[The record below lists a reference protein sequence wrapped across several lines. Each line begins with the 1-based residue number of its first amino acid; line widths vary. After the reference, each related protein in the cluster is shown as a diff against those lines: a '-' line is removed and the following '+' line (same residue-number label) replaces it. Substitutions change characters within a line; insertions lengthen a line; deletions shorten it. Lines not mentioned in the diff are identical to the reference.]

1 MQSLVIT
8 YQKVANEWRQLPQ
21 KTSELKVEQRSREML
36 VMWIAFCLVHKRC
49 VSQVP
54 LCAEYNIALDWKDLR
69 VAVLRD
75 RAAISALQRVAKYIR
90 SWNEETKGLPL
101 FDLTNQ
107 SATFGFARKF
117 GLNSASIV
125 DTYDRE
131 VNIWEAHVKS
141 KWNEI
146 AQKKTRATEL
156 RAQISR
162 LDENLESKQNE
173 LAEEKRLKTV
183 LKKVLVTPSPLTR
196 PLPPVKDDAI
206 QVIFMVTMPRN
217 LEILGSLCLI
227 AQRAIAPFDPTTEM
241 RALPSVS
248 SCSWW
253 QFYCQH
259 APSQAVRATTK
270 EFAVMPSSFHLSDRR
285 GPKTIDGLTNIAQ
298 LKAECVIDPMLRGTA
313 LTWNDPTGVTLN
325 PFNAT
330 SKSVTDSFIEQMPQL
345 FEDFQWMNAWPG
357 DDDTRGNMVYANL
370 HKRPEEFEK
379 SLFIALGS
387 MRSYPFQ
394 QFRKLQCV
402 LLDDKLP
409 WSHSCVEI
417 IVRQTLYQIG
427 ELTAEEDP
435 EMLWKTDMLQG
446 ENGLQTFCA
455 VLKLAATRLEQTPR
469 CFENIPLISEL
480 SGYLYQFTRDAKSI
494 VELFARMARRWATN
508 LRLEDRG
515 ERLPDRVAV
524 LRQKECILY
533 GYALLS
539 YTLGPLDDQA
549 AQEICE
555 LMVLF
560 RTSFL
565 CASINCPSTNEML
578 QVESKLHEL
587 MSRKIDSLI
596 TYVNRDTDKVL
607 TSLVHL
613 VSPMAPGN
621 LTWKQVEEVP
631 PGDQQLGCCFESSDS
646 HYAVNLFTGVVL
658 TDGNAPGG
666 LPANIRVHERFQ
678 SLFGRCNFEVNTVNG
693 LFQTESLYCGRLYE
707 FGYHESEELFV
718 QELIVDSRNISGRFQ
733 LCSTGWVA
741 SFCNHFPRRLRD
753 LYSHWYWVER
763 DCVLFRPKEAKNRE
777 VFFVASFDE
786 HNSLRC
792 YQVPFSDTK
801 LTYEYIVTHLKD
813 YDCLVQKDDPIGEV
827 LRVLTKLED
836 ERFLHPLKSP
846 KDTLKIDLPRFK
858 LQFVLDTDM
867 RFASVEHKG
876 YFLASSQQF
885 DDFLPR
891 FSRYLVLELSDKAD
905 ITRPEVRIL
914 LPVGSVVETSDGMVD
929 ISLPFEPD
937 SRVDTV
943 CYDVHRRLRTFET
956 ETISARLQ
964 LAAVCIR
971 AGTNVP
977 SKRLQMTGAEA
988 ALQYLRACR
997 SSRPYSTFEE
1007 DTLRTIRE
1015 WSFRLPAVK
1024 ILAVTLM
1031 MKAEQLGFLYGR
1043 PASRKMA
1050 MDSVDEQTEYTDI
1063 GAGRRP
1069 VNALRTTFRTQEEKM
1084 IFGLLSLS
1092 LTNATTDAMGT
1103 AMLDELELSWKYY
1116 RSQTQMQLKAS
1127 PSSLLGSFMEFLD
1140 DISSC
1145 RSKMETYLWGAFA
1158 NSTSGKRDQLLA
1170 LVNAVLVMTVSDI
1183 VRCSYD
1189 KEMLYKLTLRMNDDA
1204 REKFKKGVLQF
1215 LEICVLEDKVKRLV
1229 CKAKRSA
1236 DMSDAQLVDEL
1247 FNVRQWQS
1255 VDFPYWLAFEVEG
1268 RLQIRHEQFVVAQ
1281 HLINQPGT
1289 VCQLNMG
1296 RGKTRVIL
1304 PMLFLYFTQSRC
1316 SRVVRAHF
1324 LGPLLSEAR
1333 HFMHRYLSA
1342 SSVHLGIFE
1351 QPFHRQIELNSRS
1364 LELMRDILDEMKL
1377 FGGIQI
1383 VSPAHRMSL
1392 ELKRLELDKDA
1403 SLVSTLDEIL
1413 DNDQFV
1419 DVLDECDALLHH
1431 KYHLVYAVGS
1441 PIPLR
1446 SGMERWKAAEALL
1459 SIIRDGSIGSRVA
1472 KVLKAPHVSCVAPD
1486 YLTRLGAYDGT
1497 RLNTVVQ
1504 STEELRDHLKK
1515 ALVLDL
1521 IDNAPFELMWLSTL
1535 GTGNVGHA
1543 LVRAI
1548 TDSSIS
1554 LHEAM
1559 GNHMHKFTAYTSQ
1572 LLALRGLVAF
1582 GVLEHCVEKRYRV
1595 DFGLP
1600 DPGTRSKKIAIPFR
1614 AADVPSERSE
1624 FCHPDVCIVLT
1635 LLGYY
1640 HRGLTNEETRRT
1652 FQMLLRLDT
1661 SEQRQQYSQW
1671 FSSVKSGLDD
1681 ETRNALGDVRHIS
1694 LADTRQFESLCNAYK
1709 FCIDAI
1715 NFYLNTCVFPRD
1727 TTQYP
1732 QRLSRTAWNLAA
1744 GANNIGFSGTN
1755 DNHRLLPL
1763 SVAQCEPHEPSL
1775 LGTNGKMIDKM
1786 LRVTQGYEVIRP
1798 SPRRN
1803 SVPWESALLFAMDK
1817 KTQALIDTGAL
1828 LAGVSNHEAAAFL
1841 LQQSTFGF
1849 AGVTYYDSRKPYNC
1863 WMIAEKSRRVVMPL
1877 KKASMLE
1884 SETFVIFD
1892 EARSR
1897 GSDMKLPSNASAV
1910 LTLGPKL
1917 TKDKLMQG
1925 AGRMRQLGCNQTLWI
1940 ASFDEVAQSLLQSS
1954 KEREITHLTAIDVLN
1969 WVMDNTK
1976 AESVRGLLEWASNGI
1991 HFQKTQLNHETELV
2005 NEDWSLKTLYQE
2017 KITEDKIARVI
2028 EAKARFGVEG
2038 VDDALIAEICRRG
2051 CVYGMDDEVCITA
2064 HTDECER
2071 ELHVEEE
2078 EEHEQEREVAVS
2090 RPRKEKTWNYS
2101 SILGAR
2107 SIENLY
2113 GIVDVMSMDSFIR
2126 QWLTPTNLADLA
2138 WTRSKLFGT
2147 ENFFTTIVARKGMDH
2162 LNEFLRL
2169 IDVMLIFEN
2178 GQVLLVSECEA
2189 DHILGLLWA
2198 NNCNCSFRLVN
2209 FAFVCEAIDRI
2220 GAQAQFRDVAMAR
2233 GSHLD
2238 ADVPHLS
2245 IAACHVFNGET
2256 MPTSRQQAALEL
2268 AFSDFLELV
2277 VQREATMANFVTS
2290 RGNGHKWPRSFL
2302 HDLCCRLDL
2311 KTASEV

>member
-1 MQSLVIT
+1 MFERSLNLTGEEDFDNNEEKMQSLVIT

-131 VNIWEAHVKS
+131 VNIWEAHVK
-141 KWNEI
+141 
-146 AQKKTRATEL
+146 R
-156 RAQISR
+156 
-162 LDENLESKQNE
+162 
-173 LAEEKRLKTV
+173 
-183 LKKVLVTPSPLTR
+183 
-196 PLPPVKDDAI
+196 
-206 QVIFMVTMPRN
+206 
-217 LEILGSLCLI
+217 
-227 AQRAIAPFDPTTEM
+227 
-241 RALPSVS
+241 
-248 SCSWW
+248 
-253 QFYCQH
+253 
-259 APSQAVRATTK
+259 
-270 EFAVMPSSFHLSDRR
+270 
-285 GPKTIDGLTNIAQ
+285 
-298 LKAECVIDPMLRGTA
+298 
-313 LTWNDPTGVTLN
+313 VTLN

-345 FEDFQWMNAWPG
+345 
-357 DDDTRGNMVYANL
+357 
-370 HKRPEEFEK
+370 PEEFEK

-435 EMLWKTDMLQG
+435 EMLWKTDMLQ
-446 ENGLQTFCA
+446 
-455 VLKLAATRLEQTPR
+455 
-469 CFENIPLISEL
+469 
-480 SGYLYQFTRDAKSI
+480 
-494 VELFARMARRWATN
+494 
-508 LRLEDRG
+508 
-515 ERLPDRVAV
+515 
-524 LRQKECILY
+524 
-533 GYALLS
+533 
-539 YTLGPLDDQA
+539 
-549 AQEICE
+549 
-555 LMVLF
+555 
-560 RTSFL
+560 
-565 CASINCPSTNEML
+565 
-578 QVESKLHEL
+578 
-587 MSRKIDSLI
+587 
-596 TYVNRDTDKVL
+596 
-607 TSLVHL
+607 
-613 VSPMAPGN
+613 
-621 LTWKQVEEVP
+621 
-631 PGDQQLGCCFESSDS
+631 
-646 HYAVNLFTGVVL
+646 VNLFTGVVL

-718 QELIVDSRNISGRFQ
+718 QELIVDSRNIS
-733 LCSTGWVA
+733 
-741 SFCNHFPRRLRD
+741 
-753 LYSHWYWVER
+753 
-763 DCVLFRPKEAKNRE
+763 
-777 VFFVASFDE
+777 
-786 HNSLRC
+786 
-792 YQVPFSDTK
+792 
-801 LTYEYIVTHLKD
+801 
-813 YDCLVQKDDPIGEV
+813 
-827 LRVLTKLED
+827 
-836 ERFLHPLKSP
+836 
-846 KDTLKIDLPRFK
+846 
-858 LQFVLDTDM
+858 
-867 RFASVEHKG
+867 
-876 YFLASSQQF
+876 
-885 DDFLPR
+885 
-891 FSRYLVLELSDKAD
+891 
-905 ITRPEVRIL
+905 
-914 LPVGSVVETSDGMVD
+914 
-929 ISLPFEPD
+929 
-937 SRVDTV
+937 
-943 CYDVHRRLRTFET
+943 
-956 ETISARLQ
+956 
-964 LAAVCIR
+964 
-971 AGTNVP
+971 
-977 SKRLQMTGAEA
+977 
-988 ALQYLRACR
+988 
-997 SSRPYSTFEE
+997 
-1007 DTLRTIRE
+1007 
-1015 WSFRLPAVK
+1015 
-1024 ILAVTLM
+1024 
-1031 MKAEQLGFLYGR
+1031 
-1043 PASRKMA
+1043 
-1050 MDSVDEQTEYTDI
+1050 
-1063 GAGRRP
+1063 
-1069 VNALRTTFRTQEEKM
+1069 
-1084 IFGLLSLS
+1084 
-1092 LTNATTDAMGT
+1092 
-1103 AMLDELELSWKYY
+1103 
-1116 RSQTQMQLKAS
+1116 
-1127 PSSLLGSFMEFLD
+1127 
-1140 DISSC
+1140 
-1145 RSKMETYLWGAFA
+1145 
-1158 NSTSGKRDQLLA
+1158 
-1170 LVNAVLVMTVSDI
+1170 
-1183 VRCSYD
+1183 
-1189 KEMLYKLTLRMNDDA
+1189 
-1204 REKFKKGVLQF
+1204 
-1215 LEICVLEDKVKRLV
+1215 VKRLV

-1236 DMSDAQLVDEL
+1236 DVSDAQLVDEL
-1247 FNVRQWQS
+1247 LNVRQWQS
-1255 VDFPYWLAFEVEG
+1255 VTFPIGWRSKWKDDYRSDTNSLSS
-1268 RLQIRHEQFVVAQ
+1268 
-1281 HLINQPGT
+1281 
-1289 VCQLNMG
+1289 LN
-1296 RGKTRVIL
+1296 I
-1304 PMLFLYFTQSRC
+1304 
-1316 SRVVRAHF
+1316 
-1324 LGPLLSEAR
+1324 
-1333 HFMHRYLSA
+1333 
-1342 SSVHLGIFE
+1342 SSTSQEPVHLGIFE

-1377 FGGIQI
+1377 FGGIQM

-1431 KYHLVYAVGS
+1431 KYHLVYA
-1441 PIPLR
+1441 
-1446 SGMERWKAAEALL
+1446 
-1459 SIIRDGSIGSRVA
+1459 
-1472 KVLKAPHVSCVAPD
+1472 
-1486 YLTRLGAYDGT
+1486 
-1497 RLNTVVQ
+1497 
-1504 STEELRDHLKK
+1504 
-1515 ALVLDL
+1515 
-1521 IDNAPFELMWLSTL
+1521 
-1535 GTGNVGHA
+1535 
-1543 LVRAI
+1543 
-1548 TDSSIS
+1548 
-1554 LHEAM
+1554 
-1559 GNHMHKFTAYTSQ
+1559 
-1572 LLALRGLVAF
+1572 
-1582 GVLEHCVEKRYRV
+1582 
-1595 DFGLP
+1595 
-1600 DPGTRSKKIAIPFR
+1600 
-1614 AADVPSERSE
+1614 
-1624 FCHPDVCIVLT
+1624 
-1635 LLGYY
+1635 
-1640 HRGLTNEETRRT
+1640 
-1652 FQMLLRLDT
+1652 
-1661 SEQRQQYSQW
+1661 RQQYSQW

-2113 GIVDVMSMDSFIR
+2113 GIVDVM
-2126 QWLTPTNLADLA
+2126 TDLA

-2256 MPTSRQQAALEL
+2256 MPQAANKLHWNWHL
-2268 AFSDFLELV
+2268 VIFSNL
-2277 VQREATMANFVTS
+2277 
-2290 RGNGHKWPRSFL
+2290 
-2302 HDLCCRLDL
+2302 
-2311 KTASEV
+2311 